1 MGRFGQVHVFLS
13 FACEHHRLRSPHKS
27 AKAIVMGG
35 LALVMFLALF
45 GFGDRLLG
53 WSDVSGNV
61 QLGLFLAFILGII
74 CGYRTA
80 K

>member
-1 MGRFGQVHVFLS
+1 
-13 FACEHHRLRSPHKS
+13 
-27 AKAIVMGG
+27 MGG
-35 LALVMFLALF
+35 LALVMFIALY
-45 GFGDRLLG
+45 GFGHQLLG
-53 WSDVSGNV
+53 WPQSTNV

>member
-1 MGRFGQVHVFLS
+1 
-13 FACEHHRLRSPHKS
+13 
-27 AKAIVMGG
+27 MGG
-35 LALVMFLALF
+35 LALAMFIALF
-45 GFGDRLLG
+45 GFGDRLFG

>member
-1 MGRFGQVHVFLS
+1 
-13 FACEHHRLRSPHKS
+13 
-27 AKAIVMGG
+27 MGG

-45 GFGDRLLG
+45 GYGDRLLG
-53 WSDVSGNV
+53 WSYVSGNV

>member
-1 MGRFGQVHVFLS
+1 
-13 FACEHHRLRSPHKS
+13 
-27 AKAIVMGG
+27 MGG
-35 LALVMFLALF
+35 LALAMFIALF
-45 GFGDRLLG
+45 GFGDKLLG

-61 QLGLFLAFILGII
+61 QLGLVLAFILGII